1 VDKREHCGTTQYK
14 QVYTGMLGYTAVST
28 MRMGLLVDDD
38 AILLLLLTF
47 SFEKKVARAEGR
59 YKRTRS

>member
-1 VDKREHCGTTQYK
+1 MDKREHCGTTQYK

-47 SFEKKVARAEGR
+47 SFEKKVARVEG
-59 YKRTRS
+59 